1 VLEGE
6 LDLTANDVR
15 QVSGQNP
22 RSTYPRGRS
31 WTAANGWTSWSGN
44 GGHRGRVQGRGQDQG
59 QGRGRGFAGSR
70 GAGRGAPWQSSG
82 PVAEGFGAPVRD
94 S

>member
-22 RSTYPRGRS
+22 RSPHPRGRS
-31 WTAANGWTSWSGN
+31 WRAGNGGTSWSDNRGY
-44 GGHRGRVQGRGQDQG
+44 RGRVQGRGQG

-70 GAGRGAPWQSSG
+70 DAGRSAPWQSSG